1 MRCPLCT
8 SPLAYIHGHAACV
21 TSRCPLF
28 GANQAECC
36 TGETAESCPAAAESC
51 PAAAD
56 DGAAPRSPGGTPGR
70 RAP

>member
-21 TSRCPLF
+21 NNRCPMF

-36 TGETAESCPAAAESC
+36 TGETAESCPAAA
-51 PAAAD
+51 D
-56 DGAAPRSPGGTPGR
+56 DGAAQRATSGASRRRPR
-70 RAP
+70 